1 MVNVLSSDVTAPTIN
16 DVLSDEYII
25 WSFGMEGLLASS
37 SCIEFLVNSCQF
49 LVWFM
54 SFTFFF
60 FWNFGYS
67 RVQWLPFVHTI
78 WLLYVML
85 LSIIFWDWV
94 DDGLQ
99 GGVLRMSVLL
109 TFLDFICKPLTNP
122 LHTHSKLFR
131 FLVNIRLN
139 GLLFPLCWWDPVWMV
154 WWWESELT
162 LDEKLDIICSTQLWE
177 YLLGWYKR

>member
-25 WSFGMEGLLASS
+25 WSFGLEGLLASS

-67 RVQWLPFVHTI
+67 RVQWLLFVHTI

-85 LSIIFWDWV
+85 LSIIFRDWV

-99 GGVLRMSVLL
+99 GGVFRMLVPLPFSRLHL
-109 TFLDFICKPLTNP
+109 CKPLTNP
-122 LHTHSKLFR
+122 LHTHTNPLQVCSKLFC
-131 FLVNIRLN
+131 FLVN
-139 GLLFPLCWWDPVWMV
+139 V
-154 WWWESELT
+154 T
-162 LDEKLDIICSTQLWE
+162 
-177 YLLGWYKR
+177 